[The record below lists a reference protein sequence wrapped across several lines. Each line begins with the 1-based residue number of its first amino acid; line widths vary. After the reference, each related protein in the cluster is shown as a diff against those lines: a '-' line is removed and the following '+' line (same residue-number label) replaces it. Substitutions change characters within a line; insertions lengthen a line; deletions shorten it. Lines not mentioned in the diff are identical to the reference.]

1 MERGFVYEY
10 LAGVDF
16 PVYGDFYGSVIPMIP
31 LGRWLMGVAVILFI
45 TGICLSRR
53 RQISVL
59 EMVRFGGRKGWWNAQ
74 FRKLLLVGASA
85 CFCYGFCMKGMDL
98 LFRLTGERGTEELL
112 IFLLWSVH
120 MMTMMSIFC
129 LSDLTAFRHLIPAA
143 LFVTEVS
150 TFTVGFYHWHLSKF
164 MFGNWGMYVWSNRV
178 KKDYGFSPGVV
189 MLLECVMLM
198 AVRKIGGILLEKRDD
213 CLYSI

>member
-1 MERGFVYEY
+1 
-10 LAGVDF
+10 
-16 PVYGDFYGSVIPMIP
+16 
-31 LGRWLMGVAVILFI
+31 
-45 TGICLSRR
+45 
-53 RQISVL
+53 
-59 EMVRFGGRKGWWNAQ
+59 
-74 FRKLLLVGASA
+74 
-85 CFCYGFCMKGMDL
+85 
-98 LFRLTGERGTEELL
+98 
-112 IFLLWSVH
+112 

-143 LFVTEVS
+143 LFVIEVS

-198 AVRKIGGILLEKRDD
+198 AVRKIGGILLEKRDG

>member
-45 TGICLSRR
+45 AGSCLSRR

-98 LFRLTGERGTEELL
+98 LFRLPGERGTEELL

-198 AVRKIGGILLEKRDD
+198 AVRKIGGILLEKRDG

>member
-1 MERGFVYEY
+1 
-10 LAGVDF
+10 
-16 PVYGDFYGSVIPMIP
+16 
-31 LGRWLMGVAVILFI
+31 MGVAVILFI

-98 LFRLTGERGTEELL
+98 LFRLPGERGTEELL

-198 AVRKIGGILLEKRDD
+198 AVRKIGGILLEKRDG